1 MLSTL
6 KEQDLS
12 ACCFLWTSMQL
23 IWFGVNDAGIQQ
35 KQLPWQQKQT
45 CNSTLPCHCV
55 IFLEALT
62 PRFAKP
68 DFVTCD
74 NANNGQ
80 REPKLEKAIN
90 TDQQMDFSSSLPPS
104 HMDVFCQ
111 TPLSWKVLA
120 TIACLRLDIL
130 LRQEPHQMTSHDF
143 GTARKQCRS
152 LQLISISKICKSAP
166 CWNSLL
172 KQLQNAMELEHRPA
186 SSISSSCVHA
196 WVVIGLGNGI
206 HDLVGSGQKTRQYV
220 WSSPLILYPT
230 YIKYHEIHT
239 SHRSSSLCFRSNTPS
254 TRRTKQQ
261 RKTCESYLLGH
272 KAVSRRVTHD
282 ASRSCG
288 HMCYASSKYLR
299 THTCPTWWHGGF
311 HKIGVSI

>member
-1 MLSTL
+1 MLWNCQEAVQITAANFHF
-6 KEQDLS
+6 QDLQVS
-12 ACCFLWTSMQL
+12 
-23 IWFGVNDAGIQQ
+23 
-35 KQLPWQQKQT
+35 
-45 CNSTLPCHCV
+45 
-55 IFLEALT
+55 
-62 PRFAKP
+62 
-68 DFVTCD
+68 
-74 NANNGQ
+74 
-80 REPKLEKAIN
+80 
-90 TDQQMDFSSSLPPS
+90 
-104 HMDVFCQ
+104 
-111 TPLSWKVLA
+111 
-120 TIACLRLDIL
+120 
-130 LRQEPHQMTSHDF
+130 
-143 GTARKQCRS
+143 
-152 LQLISISKICKSAP
+152 
-166 CWNSLL
+166 SLL
-172 KQLQNAMELEHRPA
+172 KQPQNAMELEHRPRPA

-299 THTCPTWWHGGF
+299 THTNNMMTWGI
-311 HKIGVSI
+311 HKIIIKSGYPMVSI